1 MRYFILLLGLCSWLA
16 YGEALS
22 FRQAKQAAPAIYN
35 DHPVTF
41 YCGCPIDAH
50 GKKLVPNLERCGYQV
65 RKQQTRA
72 SRIEWEHIVP
82 AWEFGH
88 QRQCWQQGGRK
99 NCTRND
105 TVFKRMEGDL
115 HNLVPAV
122 GEVNGDRSNYRFS
135 EWNGRPNQ
143 YGRCEM
149 LVDFKGRKVQPPEG
163 SRGAIART
171 YLYMQQQYR
180 LKIASQQ
187 LKLFEAWNRQYPASR
202 WECERDHRISAI
214 QGNSNP
220 FVKEQCKNYAY
231 TSNP

>member
-65 RKQQTRA
+65 RKQQKRA
-72 SRIEWEHIVP
+72 SRIEWEHVVP
-82 AWEFGH
+82 AWELGH

-122 GEVNGDRSNYRFS
+122 GEVNGDRS
-135 EWNGRPNQ
+135 
-143 YGRCEM
+143 
-149 LVDFKGRKVQPPEG
+149 
-163 SRGAIART
+163 
-171 YLYMQQQYR
+171 
-180 LKIASQQ
+180 
-187 LKLFEAWNRQYPASR
+187 
-202 WECERDHRISAI
+202 
-214 QGNSNP
+214 
-220 FVKEQCKNYAY
+220 
-231 TSNP
+231 